1 MIQSSR
7 PRPFE
12 PAWRGLRQGLWGSA
26 FVFFLGLF
34 MGLTLQAHAAGQS
47 AGASE
52 ESDQPHARAKAM
64 VQRATDSATRLN
76 FSGTY
81 VHQHAKGI
89 YSAKVR
95 RGNSAEG
102 RVTVIDALDGPARRT
117 IRLNS
122 QVRAYLP
129 DQKQVRV
136 YPGAAVRL
144 DFPHPPVYDFSRMTE
159 HYQLRVSTGKRIAGR
174 MTDRLEFVPHNQSR
188 WSVHCWFDQATG
200 LMLKTQTLDPSGA
213 VLEEHAFSELTLETS
228 SQVIGLEAPF
238 EDIGVW
244 QRVTAPIHREPMPQS
259 LKAYAGALGFHPLA
273 VAKVKEPSSS
283 IPHTQWLFTDGIAL
297 VSVFFIQ
304 DTKLHG
310 QAGSTETT
318 DLKGATAMIVGSKSG
333 YHLTALGEV
342 PIDTAK
348 SLIATLPLPQQ

>member
-1 MIQSSR
+1 MTQSSR

-12 PAWRGLRQGLWGSA
+12 SAFLWLRQGLLRA
-26 FVFFLGLF
+26 FVVLGLF
-34 MGLTLQAHAAGQS
+34 IGLAAQSHVAGQS
-47 AGASE
+47 TPSSGAS
-52 ESDQPHARAKAM
+52 DQLHARAKTM
-64 VQRATDSATRLN
+64 IQRAADSATRLD
-76 FSGTY
+76 FAGTY

-136 YPGAAVRL
+136 YPGASVRL
-144 DFPHPPVYDFSRMTE
+144 DFPHPPVYDFSRVTE

-188 WSVHCWFDQATG
+188 WSVHCWFDQETG

-213 VLEEHAFSELTLETS
+213 VLEEHSFSDLNFESS
-228 SQVIGLEAPF
+228 SQAIVLDAPF
-238 EDIGVW
+238 KDAGGW
-244 QRVTAPIHREPMPQS
+244 QRVTAPIQREPMPQS

-283 IPHTQWLFTDGIAL
+283 FPHTQWLFTDGIAL

-304 DTKLHG
+304 DPKLNG